1 MTTTNNQSAARPA
14 GLVSCAQM
22 MQDFNRRR
30 HDMRAVTPTGIRALD
45 QALRG
50 GMRSE
55 LLLAGGKAGV
65 GKTDLA
71 VNIALSFAQTRQ
83 VIFVTIELSP
93 NQILFRTVTS
103 FGAHLGKD
111 GALTEQ
117 QILQGGPDCQPTLA
131 CTMAAFAG
139 DARNLFIADDTTA
152 SPATEKLLTGEGLR
166 EYVARQTER
175 GVKCAVIVDYLQQMR
190 CEKFRDAP
198 GVDTLDYIA
207 KSLATLAHNQGTP
220 VVALTSLSAQ
230 GDPRGS
236 THLLHAADIYLL
248 LECSPALQ
256 GRRQR
261 PVTGHLRKNRGG
273 LSGVDIELRYTPE
286 LHRFA

>member
-22 MQDFNRRR
+22 MQDFDRRR

-117 QILQGGPDCQPTLA
+117 QILQG
-131 CTMAAFAG
+131 
-139 DARNLFIADDTTA
+139 
-152 SPATEKLLTGEGLR
+152 
-166 EYVARQTER
+166 
-175 GVKCAVIVDYLQQMR
+175 
-190 CEKFRDAP
+190 
-198 GVDTLDYIA
+198 
-207 KSLATLAHNQGTP
+207 
-220 VVALTSLSAQ
+220 
-230 GDPRGS
+230 
-236 THLLHAADIYLL
+236 
-248 LECSPALQ
+248 
-256 GRRQR
+256 RRQR

-273 LSGVDIELRYTPE
+273 ISGVDIELLYTPE
-286 LHRFA
+286 LHLFE

>member
-22 MQDFNRRR
+22 MQDFDRRR

-65 GKTDLA
+65 GK
-71 VNIALSFAQTRQ
+71 
-83 VIFVTIELSP
+83 
-93 NQILFRTVTS
+93 
-103 FGAHLGKD
+103 
-111 GALTEQ
+111 
-117 QILQGGPDCQPTLA
+117 PTLA

-152 SPATEKLLTGEGLR
+152 SPATEKLLTVEGLR

-230 GDPRGS
+230 GEPRGS

-273 LSGVDIELRYTPE
+273 ISGVDIELLYTPE
-286 LHRFA
+286 LHLFE